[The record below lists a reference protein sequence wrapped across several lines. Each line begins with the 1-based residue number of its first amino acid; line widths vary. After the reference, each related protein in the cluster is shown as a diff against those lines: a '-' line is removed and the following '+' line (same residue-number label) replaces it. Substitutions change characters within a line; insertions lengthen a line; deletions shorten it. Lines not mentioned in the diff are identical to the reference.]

1 MRHICGRMAVFGI
14 LLTIPLVLAQERT
27 FQIEEWEK
35 RLNRQQP
42 PVKIMDATGMK
53 PGMVI
58 GEVGAGRG
66 RMTM

>member
-1 MRHICGRMAVFGI
+1 MAVFGI